1 LLKSSA
7 FGVRPLDDATET
19 PLHEIRSVRDL
30 IVQAVRRTRT
40 MRVAPA
46 MRTSLLANLGRI
58 DAELLDLYRSERN
71 GVCKADYDRVVA
83 RETNDSEPPDS

>member
-1 LLKSSA
+1 
-7 FGVRPLDDATET
+7 
-19 PLHEIRSVRDL
+19 
-30 IVQAVRRTRT
+30 